1 MKLFYT
7 LILLFLCFSISS
19 QTLTEKQKERE
30 KNKVEIYT
38 PDEKDNIQRWFYEA
52 TNKLELSET
61 VRSEYNRIL
70 SDIVFDIRRLNDKDK
85 DYSKTEIDT
94 KFDALVKKANK
105 EVKDI
110 LTKEQYSMHLENFGK
125 LVRDVKVVLD
135 KE

>member
-7 LILLFLCFSISS
+7 LLLLFLCFSISS
-19 QTLTEKQKERE
+19 QTMTEKQKERE

-52 TNKLELSET
+52 TNMLELSET
-61 VRSEYNRIL
+61 VRSEYSRIL
-70 SDIVFDIRRLNDKDK
+70 TDILFDIRRLNDKDK

-110 LTKEQYSMHLENFGK
+110 ITKEQYSMHLENFGK
-125 LVRDVKVVLD
+125 LVRGVKVKIN